1 MTQPS
6 VGPEQRK
13 VDALNADMRG
23 GYTAP
28 EFGKFDDIDEI
39 LRKHLRVTGENA
51 NLRAELAQARK
62 ARDAAQELLEAERQK
77 SAHFESVAR
86 TANTIAHGIKR
97 ELEKEQQKRAKIE
110 ADGAQQAFSMG
121 EAMGAAIR
129 EKAAIQEKIGVLE
142 KEREFLLT
150 DNRENRSAKYRLM
163 SALDTEKLLR
173 ANDAATIADL
183 ERRLKEAEAQLKAQR
198 EAAPRMYIAARG
210 QATVAQ
216 GYWHDIQ
223 ALQAENA
230 GLHETVKSQEVT
242 IRQLKA
248 QIEVMPVTVR
258 GEPTVARKVLEAELE
273 EMRRTFRLIAGT
285 TKEYFDLITELA
297 SDPADEKRKEP
308 RNYVEFPSYA
318 IGNLAEIKEP
328 KE

>member
-1 MTQPS
+1 MTI
-6 VGPEQRK
+6 GPEQR
-13 VDALNADMRG
+13 NADFNSQQAAYQKNAAMR
-23 GYTAP
+23 
-28 EFGKFDDIDEI
+28 
-39 LRKHLRVTGENA
+39 GENA
-51 NLRAELAQARK
+51 PDFEAHHRRLNAENIDLRAQLDMSRK
-62 ARDAAQELLEAERQK
+62 ATSAAQELLEAERQK
-77 SAHFESVAR
+77 C
-86 TANTIAHGIKR
+86 
-97 ELEKEQQKRAKIE
+97 AKIE
-110 ADGAQQAFSMG
+110 ADGARQAFSMG
-121 EAMGAAIR
+121 EAMGAVIR

-150 DNRENRSAKYRLM
+150 DNRENKSAKYRLM

>member
-1 MTQPS
+1 MTI
-6 VGPEQRK
+6 GPEQRNADFNSQQAAYQK
-13 VDALNADMRG
+13 NAAMRGEHAPDFEAHHRRLNA
-23 GYTAP
+23 
-28 EFGKFDDIDEI
+28 ENID
-39 LRKHLRVTGENA
+39 
-51 NLRAELAQARK
+51 LRAQLDMSRK
-62 ARDAAQELLEAERQK
+62 ATSAAQELLEAERQK
-77 SAHFESVAR
+77 C
-86 TANTIAHGIKR
+86 
-97 ELEKEQQKRAKIE
+97 AKIE

-121 EAMGAAIR
+121 EAMGAVIR

-150 DNRENRSAKYRLM
+150 DNRESKSAKYRLM

-198 EAAPRMYIAARG
+198 RTAPLIVNGVKVPRDERGRVLLTDWERAVTARNDPLAWYREQRTRLAA
-210 QATVAQ
+210 Q
-216 GYWHDIQ
+216 
-223 ALQAENA
+223 NA
-230 GLHETVKSQEVT
+230 KLVRTIESQEVT

-308 RNYVEFPSYA
+308 RNYVEFPNYA
-318 IGNLAEIKEP
+318 IGNLTEIKEP

>member
-1 MTQPS
+1 MTI
-6 VGPEQRK
+6 GPEQRNADFNSQQAAYQK
-13 VDALNADMRG
+13 NAAMRGEHAPDFEAHHRRLNA
-23 GYTAP
+23 
-28 EFGKFDDIDEI
+28 ENID
-39 LRKHLRVTGENA
+39 
-51 NLRAELAQARK
+51 LRAQLDMSRK
-62 ARDAAQELLEAERQK
+62 ATSAAQELLEAERQK
-77 SAHFESVAR
+77 C
-86 TANTIAHGIKR
+86 
-97 ELEKEQQKRAKIE
+97 AKIE

-223 ALQAENA
+223 ALQRQTAEA
-230 GLHETVKSQEVT
+230 VEG
-242 IRQLKA
+242 
-248 QIEVMPVTVR
+248 
-258 GEPTVARKVLEAELE
+258 
-273 EMRRTFRLIAGT
+273 
-285 TKEYFDLITELA
+285 
-297 SDPADEKRKEP
+297 AD
-308 RNYVEFPSYA
+308 
-318 IGNLAEIKEP
+318 
-328 KE
+328 

>member
-1 MTQPS
+1 MTI
-6 VGPEQRK
+6 GPEQRNSDFNSQQAAYQK
-13 VDALNADMRG
+13 NAAMRGEHAPDFEAHHRRLNA
-23 GYTAP
+23 
-28 EFGKFDDIDEI
+28 ENID
-39 LRKHLRVTGENA
+39 
-51 NLRAELAQARK
+51 LRAQLDMSRK
-62 ARDAAQELLEAERQK
+62 ATSAAQELLEAERQK
-77 SAHFESVAR
+77 C
-86 TANTIAHGIKR
+86 
-97 ELEKEQQKRAKIE
+97 AKIE

-121 EAMGAAIR
+121 EAMGAVIR

-150 DNRENRSAKYRLM
+150 DNRESKSAKYRLM

-198 EAAPRMYIAARG
+198 RTAPLIVNGVEVPRDERGRVLLTDWERAVTARNDPLAWYREQRTRLAA
-210 QATVAQ
+210 Q
-216 GYWHDIQ
+216 
-223 ALQAENA
+223 NA
-230 GLHETVKSQEVT
+230 KLVRTIESQEAT
-242 IRQLKA
+242 IRRLNA

-258 GEPTVARKVLEAELE
+258 GEPTVARKMIALENIEL
-273 EMRRTFRLIAGT
+273 RRTIGLMAKTAAEVQDNFRLIA
-285 TKEYFDLITELA
+285 ELA

-328 KE
+328 KP